1 MEERQCIVT
10 NNCPRASRC
19 KDQRC
24 GKKEVCNHCGNFV
37 TLTNKRFC
45 LHHGLTDFYKNGKCK
60 ICVKYQ
66 RLESFYKNREKK
78 LRLEKTLNV
87 TERKT
92 NQ

>member
-1 MEERQCIVT
+1 MEEKRCIII
-10 NNCPRASRC
+10 NNCHRALQC

-24 GKKEVCNHCGNFV
+24 GKKEDCKRCGNFIEISRGV
-37 TLTNKRFC
+37 C

-66 RLESFYKNREKK
+66 RLEAFYKNREKK

-87 TERKT
+87 TEHKT
-92 NQ
+92 N

>member
-1 MEERQCIVT
+1 MEERQCIMI
-10 NNCPRASRC
+10 NNCPKTTQCEDR
-19 KDQRC
+19 RC
-24 GKKEVCNHCGNFV
+24 GKKEVCKCCTNFI
-37 TLTNKRFC
+37 TTSKHFC

-87 TERKT
+87 TEHKT
-92 NQ
+92 N